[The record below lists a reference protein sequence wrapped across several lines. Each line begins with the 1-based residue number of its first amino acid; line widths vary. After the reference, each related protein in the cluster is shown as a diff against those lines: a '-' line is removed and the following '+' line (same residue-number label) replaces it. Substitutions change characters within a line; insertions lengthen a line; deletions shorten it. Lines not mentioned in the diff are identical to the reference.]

1 MDYDVAAAF
10 EEIEADLIASMMR
23 NFKRH
28 RAEEDELG
36 INWSQWQVEQLKALE
51 EYKRHNAKKYG
62 TKFNDINATL
72 DGLIRKY
79 REDGNAEQE
88 TKILEAM
95 KNGFKAEKAASG
107 VSAEFFKMNDRKI
120 DALVNATTNDFK
132 RAEIAILRRSNDQ
145 YRKIIFNAQMYAH
158 MGGTYEKAVD
168 MATKDFL
175 RNGLKCV
182 VYKNGSQHSLQDY
195 ADMALRTAQ
204 KRAYL
209 TGEGEKRKE
218 WGIST
223 VIVNKRGNPCPLC
236 APWVGKVLVD
246 DVWSGGSK
254 DGKSNVT
261 GVKYKTVSQA
271 IEEGLYHPRCRDS
284 HTTYFEG
291 INTMPAEGY
300 TKEELKKL
308 AEDYKGEQQQQYA
321 ERQAKGYDR
330 LAKYSLDE
338 DNQRIYRARAE
349 EWKRKIWKI
358 RKKRQDKRNI
368 RIDNATKI
376 SPPAKLS
383 EISSEY
389 KADIMNIID
398 EAPENIQRIIN
409 NNADNIRFAKF
420 DAVGRSRSTKQGI
433 FVNLKS
439 DSIDKRGSFTGLFHE
454 MGHEIDKIYNR
465 VSHKDV
471 FEKALRNDFEQLT
484 ENYMKLYNIGR
495 DETYETIRRI
505 LRKKSPKESAI
516 VSDLF
521 GGLTDNKCL
530 GKYGHDVDYW
540 KSEHALAHEAF
551 AHFFSATATNEQV
564 KVDILKQIFPTAYEE
579 FIKILDE
586 MR

>member
-10 EEIEADLIASMMR
+10 EEIEADLIESMMR
-23 NFKRH
+23 NLKRH

-36 INWSQWQVEQLKALE
+36 INWSQWQAEQLKALE
-51 EYKRHNAKKYG
+51 EYKIRNAKKYG

-79 REDGNAEQE
+79 REDGNTEQE
-88 TKILEAM
+88 VKILEAI
-95 KNGFKAEKAASG
+95 KKGFKAEKAAPG
-107 VSAEFFKMNDRKI
+107 VSAKFFKMNDRKI
-120 DALVNATTNDFK
+120 DALVRATTNDFK
-132 RAEIAILRRSNDQ
+132 KAEAAILRRSNDQ

-182 VYKNGSQHSLQDY
+182 VYKNGSQHSLEDY

-271 IEEGLYHPRCRDS
+271 IKEGLYHPRCRDS

-321 ERQAKGYDR
+321 ERQAESYNR
-330 LAKYSLDE
+330 LAKYSLDK
-338 DNQRIYRARAE
+338 DNQRIYKARAE
-349 EWKRKIWKI
+349 EWEERALLFNNGTKHRAK
-358 RKKRQDKRNI
+358 DLYDNI
-368 RIDNATKI
+368 TRHRV
-376 SPPAKLS
+376 PVKLS
-383 EISSEY
+383 EIKGEY
-389 KADIMNIID
+389 GKSARKIINS
-398 EAPENIQRIIN
+398 APENVKRIIN
-409 NNADNIRFAKF
+409 KNADNIRFAKLN
-420 DAVGRSRSTKQGI
+420 AVGIKRSTKHGI
-433 FVNLKS
+433 FINLKL
-439 DSIDKRGSFTGLFHE
+439 DSENQRGAFTTLFHE
-454 MGHEIDKIYNR
+454 MGHEIDRIYKR
-465 VSHKDV
+465 PSHSTT
-471 FEKALRNDFEQLT
+471 FEKALRDDFKRLT
-484 ENYMKLYNIGR
+484 ESYMKMYNITQE
-495 DETYETIRRI
+495 ETYETLSEI
-505 LRKKSPKESAI
+505 LREKDAEQI
-516 VSDLF
+516 HIISDLF
-521 GGLTDNKCL
+521 GGLTENRCV
-530 GKYGHDVDYW
+530 GKFLHDVEYW
-540 KSEHALAHEAF
+540 KGEHALVHEAF
-551 AHFFSATATNEQV
+551 AHFFGATITSNKAKIDVIKET
-564 KVDILKQIFPTAYEE
+564 FPTAYEE
-579 FIKILDE
+579 FIKLLDE
-586 MR
+586 LE

>member
-10 EEIEADLIASMMR
+10 EEIEADLIESMMR
-23 NFKRH
+23 NLKRH

-36 INWSQWQVEQLKALE
+36 INWSQWQAEQLKALE
-51 EYKRHNAKKYG
+51 EYKIRNAKKYG

-79 REDGNAEQE
+79 REDGNTEQE
-88 TKILEAM
+88 VKILEAI
-95 KNGFKAEKAASG
+95 KKGFKAEKAAPG
-107 VSAEFFKMNDRKI
+107 VSAKFFKMNDRKI
-120 DALVNATTNDFK
+120 DALVRATTNDFK
-132 RAEIAILRRSNDQ
+132 KAEAAILRRSNDQ
-145 YRKIIFNAQMYAH
+145 YRKIIFKAQMYAH

-182 VYKNGSQHSLQDY
+182 VYKNGSQHSLEDY

-271 IEEGLYHPRCRDS
+271 IAEGLYHPRCRDS

-321 ERQAKGYDR
+321 ERQAESYNR
-330 LAKYSLDE
+330 LAKYSLDK
-338 DNQRIYRARAE
+338 DNQRIYKARAE
-349 EWKRKIWKI
+349 EWEERALAVRNNKIHDINTKRSSEISREIMMK
-358 RKKRQDKRNI
+358 
-368 RIDNATKI
+368 IDNALHKMYNEYPMLLGEIREIEFCDDIGEDVARACINKRLVMRLKLNKKI
-376 SPPAKLS
+376 FANEELLNQLLENSLP
-383 EISSEY
+383 EISKKDGLQGYMRHEFTHFLEY
-389 KADIMNIID
+389 KYAIKKNTKNGIVDK
-398 EAPENIQRIIN
+398 EKAFEEIN
-409 NNADNIRFAKF
+409 QCVYATEILKDALLACNLQYNNAIIKTISAYATYNNSEAIAE
-420 DAVGRSRSTKQGI
+420 AVSYCDK
-433 FVNLKS
+433 
-439 DSIDKRGSFTGLFHE
+439 DSELCEKIKKLVKRKWG
-454 MGHEIDKIYNR
+454 
-465 VSHKDV
+465 
-471 FEKALRNDFEQLT
+471 
-484 ENYMKLYNIGR
+484 
-495 DETYETIRRI
+495 
-505 LRKKSPKESAI
+505 
-516 VSDLF
+516 
-521 GGLTDNKCL
+521 
-530 GKYGHDVDYW
+530 
-540 KSEHALAHEAF
+540 
-551 AHFFSATATNEQV
+551 
-564 KVDILKQIFPTAYEE
+564 
-579 FIKILDE
+579 
-586 MR
+586 